1 MKFRI
6 FVLLLMFYGVVH
18 SQTEWAPIGAKWY
31 FSHPKPTS
39 NDYVVFE
46 SKKDSTVQGKDSR
59 EIDVWLNNSR
69 LVSREYIHQNGDS
82 IFYYNENYNSFFL
95 LYDFSAKAGDT
106 IIVHPAKFKPTKA
119 FFSYDDS
126 IADFKYKILLVDSV
140 QLSGQW
146 IKRQKVTLLKDVLW
160 GFSKPDGKDYYIIN
174 KIGSLAYFFGV
185 QSGITPED
193 KLSICRCYNGSD
205 FEFKN
210 PLWASECDLIS
221 AIIDSKSGNNLKV
234 FPNPADNYITISNPS
249 NIKIKKIELINFSGR
264 IVQLWNATE
273 CTGNTLNIQYI
284 SPGVYLLKVET
295 DAGIKTEKLVVQ

>member
-1 MKFRI
+1 
-6 FVLLLMFYGVVH
+6 MFYGVVH

-46 SKKDSTVQGKDSR
+46 SKKDSVIQGKVSR
-59 EIDVWLNNSR
+59 LIDVRLNGTNLISQ
-69 LVSREYIHQNGDS
+69 EFIYQNGDS
-82 IFYYNENYNSFFL
+82 IFYYNSSYSSFFL
-95 LYDFSAKAGDT
+95 LYNFSAKAGDT
-106 IIVHPAKFKPTKA
+106 ITLHSGKFKPTKA

-126 IADFKYKILLVDSV
+126 ITNFKYKILLVDSV
-140 QLSGQW
+140 LFSGQW
-146 IKRQKVTLLKDVLW
+146 IKRQKVTLLKDGHW
-160 GFSKPDGKDYYIIN
+160 GFSKPDGKDYYILN

-234 FPNPADNYITISNPS
+234 FPNPANSYFTISNPS
-249 NIKIKKIELINFSGR
+249 NIKIKKIELFDYSGR
-264 IVQLWNATE
+264 IVQMWDTTE
-273 CTGNTLNIQYI
+273 CAGNSLNIQHI
-284 SPGVYLLKVET
+284 SPGVYLLKAET
-295 DAGIKTEKLVVQ
+295 DAGVKTEKLVVQ